1 MRKRVYPHEYIDD
14 WETFNK
20 TSLLGKEDFYS
31 HLNKEYLNDADY
43 VHFEIKSL
51 GEYHNLYVKGE
62 TLLLTDVFE
71 NCRNMCLEIYELDTA
86 KFLSASGLALQ
97 VAWY

>member
-1 MRKRVYPHEYIDD
+1 M
-14 WETFNK
+14 
-20 TSLLGKEDFYS
+20 
-31 HLNKEYLNDADY
+31 
-43 VHFEIKSL
+43 
-51 GEYHNLYVKGE
+51 YVKGE

-71 NCRNMCLEIYELDTA
+71 NCRNICLEIYELDTA

>member
-1 MRKRVYPHEYIDD
+1 M
-14 WETFNK
+14 
-20 TSLLGKEDFYS
+20 
-31 HLNKEYLNDADY
+31 
-43 VHFEIKSL
+43 HFEIKSL

-71 NCRNMCLEIYELDTA
+71 NCRNMCLEIYELDTT